1 MNTAVVIVIAST
13 LVCVAVTVR
22 ACYNNEVDNLA
33 LLMIGIAVTFLVAG
47 AIALHNEEC
56 PEDYTQDCACSCE
69 CCERS
74 ETE

>member
-1 MNTAVVIVIAST
+1 MNLAVVIVIAST

-22 ACYNNEVDNLA
+22 ACYNDEGDNLV
-33 LLMIGIAVTFLVAG
+33 LLMIGIAVTLLVAC
-47 AIALHNEEC
+47 AVVSYNEEES
-56 PEDYTQDCACSCE
+56 EDTQDCACSCE